1 LSIRLLFRT
10 QPTRRKSEKRRKRT
24 RKIRAEKMVEMARK
38 TMSKPMVITKIR
50 MHRILETARLLARP
64 RNKKKRKKVRSKQ
77 RIAV

>member
-50 MHRILETARLLARP
+50 MHRILETARLLAKP

>member
-1 LSIRLLFRT
+1 
-10 QPTRRKSEKRRKRT
+10 
-24 RKIRAEKMVEMARK
+24 MVEMARK

>member
-10 QPTRRKSEKRRKRT
+10 QLIKRKSEKRRKRT
-24 RKIRAEKMVEMARK
+24 RKIRAEKMVEMATE
-38 TMSKPMVITKIR
+38 TMSKLMVITKIR
-50 MHRILETARLLARP
+50 MHRILETVRLLARP